1 MNTLHYDYFIAI
13 AENKTLS
20 QAARTLHV
28 SQSVLSRYLK
38 NLEEET
44 GIRLFLTSSG
54 CYTLTQAGQIY
65 LKSARKIQL
74 LQSQLHQKLTLLEQD
89 SPNEVRFGIPPIRGG
104 AALAYIYPYLLEQY
118 PYIQVSVTNEG
129 SASLHEKLLAH
140 QLDFILL
147 MIDDCELQRKYDY
160 LFFSLEQKQILLGIP
175 SFHPLYDKGGTA
187 TAPAALSVSEL
198 SAMEDAPFILPDIGT
213 VIGERVSR
221 FLEQN
226 HLKFNIQL
234 KTSNRLTN
242 EHLLA
247 EGSYAGFLDEASA
260 FGLPQLHYFFTS
272 RYAHSFEG
280 FAFRKGHV
288 LTPMEKFF
296 YLSGIPTPA
305 PGKFCIFVSGRKHQT
320 NSERIWRR
328 LLMNSR
334 IYEYLLA
341 IEEEQN
347 ISRAAARCLLSQPAL
362 SQQLK
367 IFEEKL
373 GFPVF
378 ARSKSAMLPTERGK
392 SCWRPQGR
400 LQKQSRSFRM
410 L

>member
-104 AALAYIYPYLLEQY
+104 TALAYIYPYLLEQY

-160 LFFSLEQKQILLGIP
+160 LFFSL
-175 SFHPLYDKGGTA
+175 
-187 TAPAALSVSEL
+187 
-198 SAMEDAPFILPDIGT
+198 
-213 VIGERVSR
+213 
-221 FLEQN
+221 
-226 HLKFNIQL
+226 
-234 KTSNRLTN
+234 
-242 EHLLA
+242 
-247 EGSYAGFLDEASA
+247 
-260 FGLPQLHYFFTS
+260 
-272 RYAHSFEG
+272 
-280 FAFRKGHV
+280 
-288 LTPMEKFF
+288 
-296 YLSGIPTPA
+296 
-305 PGKFCIFVSGRKHQT
+305 
-320 NSERIWRR
+320 
-328 LLMNSR
+328 
-334 IYEYLLA
+334 
-341 IEEEQN
+341 
-347 ISRAAARCLLSQPAL
+347 
-362 SQQLK
+362 
-367 IFEEKL
+367 
-373 GFPVF
+373 
-378 ARSKSAMLPTERGK
+378 
-392 SCWRPQGR
+392 
-400 LQKQSRSFRM
+400 
-410 L
+410 